1 MRQRMTVWRW
11 TDCWHSQAPAMVV
24 VVAALGP
31 VLRRHMWHPHG
42 LRGLASARAPGPQ
55 LARVSD
61 CDLKTIVE
69 HCPSLEPDL
78 ILFWLSHLFLLSSL
92 TSLFHHRSL
101 CCCPADIQLLQAS
114 LLLCLGG
121 SLNYLSTDNYVSPK
135 LSRFPHEIFSWIL
148 LSILGL
154 LVYNNINNQTQQKA
168 DMINGLPVAGVH
180 YHYIKIPISISDV
193 THPATSHTTSEVWLL
208 PPLYCDSVTHMP
220 RPRSSLMVL
229 ISSVFRIG
237 RCIFLSSFPHWPI
250 SVNCKV

>member
-1 MRQRMTVWRW
+1 
-11 TDCWHSQAPAMVV
+11 MVV

-92 TSLFHHRSL
+92 ITSLFHHRSL

-180 YHYIKIPISISDV
+180 YHCHCIKIPISISDV
-193 THPATSHTTSEVWLL
+193 THPASSHERGVTTAATLLWL
-208 PPLYCDSVTHMP
+208 CDSRAP
-220 RPRSSLMVL
+220 AE
-229 ISSVFRIG
+229 VFADG
-237 RCIFLSSFPHWPI
+237 SNL
-250 SVNCKV
+250 

>member
-1 MRQRMTVWRW
+1 MRQRMTLWRW

-154 LVYNNINNQTQQKA
+154 FVYNNQTQQKA

-193 THPATSHTTSEVWLL
+193 THPASSHERGVTTAATLLWL
-208 PPLYCDSVTHMP
+208 CDSHAP
-220 RPRSSLMVL
+220 AE
-229 ISSVFRIG
+229 VFADG
-237 RCIFLSSFPHWPI
+237 SNL
-250 SVNCKV
+250 

>member
-1 MRQRMTVWRW
+1 
-11 TDCWHSQAPAMVV
+11 MVV

-101 CCCPADIQLLQAS
+101 CCCPALIFSCCKQACCCVLAVVWIIYQLTTMFPRNWAAFHTKYFLEYCYQFWGYLCITILTIRHNKKLIWSMACQLLGFTITT
-114 LLLCLGG
+114 L
-121 SLNYLSTDNYVSPK
+121 K
-135 LSRFPHEIFSWIL
+135 SRFPS
-148 LSILGL
+148 
-154 LVYNNINNQTQQKA
+154 V
-168 DMINGLPVAGVH
+168 
-180 YHYIKIPISISDV
+180 
-193 THPATSHTTSEVWLL
+193 TSHTLLLVTSEVWLL
-208 PPLYCDSVTHMP
+208 PPLYCDSVTHVP

-237 RCIFLSSFPHWPI
+237 RCILLSSFPHWPI